1 MDPKLVYCN
10 NCGIKGHLYKDCR
23 KPVISCGNIII
34 RKDKEEPKILMIQ
47 RKDSLCYIEFIRG
60 KYDIYNINYIQ
71 ILINKCTLEEK
82 DNLQKYN
89 FDELWKKLWLI
100 NDEEI
105 KFKIKN
111 DYIKGKEK
119 FEKLKEGYFY
129 KKTKEKINIDYFII
143 KSNTKYLTSEWEFP
157 KGRRNN
163 KETNKDCAIREF
175 KEETN
180 YNKNDYE
187 LISNISPFHEEYLGE
202 NRIKYKHI
210 YYIGYLK
217 NYEKKLEIDTNNI
230 HQFTEIKNIQWL
242 TKEESLNKLR
252 DYHYTRKKVIEQVY
266 DFIDKLEDKYRIIIE
281 KE

>member
-1 MDPKLVYCN
+1 MEIYCN
-10 NCGIKGHLYKDCR
+10 NCGLKGHMYKDC
-23 KPVISCGNIII
+23 KQPVLSCGNLIF
-34 RKDKEEPKILMIQ
+34 RKDTEEPKILMIQ